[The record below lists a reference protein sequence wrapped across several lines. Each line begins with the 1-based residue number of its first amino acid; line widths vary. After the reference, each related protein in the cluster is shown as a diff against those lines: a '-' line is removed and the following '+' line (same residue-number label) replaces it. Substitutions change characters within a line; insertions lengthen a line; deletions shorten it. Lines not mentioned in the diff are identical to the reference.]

1 MSITT
6 LENSRI
12 VIIGGS
18 SGIGLATAKQVI
30 EQGAH
35 VIIAGR
41 SEEKLK
47 VAKKLINSNH
57 LQTYILD
64 NQNKEQLQIF
74 FKTVGNFDHLFTPGA
89 SYTLG
94 PITSTEEIAESSFI
108 GKFWP
113 QYYAVKYAIP
123 FLSNSGSIVLMSG
136 AFSQRPLKGAPAYGA
151 CNGAI
156 ESLGKALA
164 VELAPIRVNV
174 VSPGT
179 IQKENEQNENEQNEN
194 RLVAYEAYKSL
205 SLVQRAGY
213 NDEIAHTVLYLMQNS
228 FTTGNVL
235 FPDGGYTYH

>member
-6 LENSRI
+6 LKGSRI

-18 SGIGLATAKQVI
+18 SGIGFATAEQAI

-41 SEEKLK
+41 SKEKLM
-47 VAKKLINSNH
+47 VAQEVINNNH
-57 LQTYILD
+57 LQTYVLD
-64 NQNKEQLQIF
+64 NQDTNQLQDF
-74 FKTVGNFDHLFTPGA
+74 FKKVGNFDHLFTPGA

-94 PITSTEEIAESSFI
+94 PITATNDIAESSFI

-179 IQKENEQNENEQNEN
+179 IRREHEQNKN
-194 RLVAYEAYKSL
+194 RLTAYEAYKSL
-205 SLVQRAGY
+205 SLVKRPGHT
-213 NDEIAHTVLYLMQNS
+213 DEIAHTVLYLMQNS

>member
-1 MSITT
+1 MSITV
-6 LENSRI
+6 LKDKHI

-18 SGIGLATAKQVI
+18 SGIGLVTAKQAI

-41 SEEKLK
+41 SEKKLK
-47 VAKKLINSNH
+47 ISRELINNNH
-57 LQTYILD
+57 LQTYVLD
-64 NQNKEQLQIF
+64 NQNKEQLQDF
-74 FKTVGNFDHLFTPGA
+74 FKKVGNFNHLFTPGA

-94 PITSTEEIAESSFI
+94 SITATDDIAESSFI

-179 IQKENEQNENEQNEN
+179 IRRENEQNEK
-194 RLVAYEAYKSL
+194 RLAAYEDYKSL
-205 SLVQRAGY
+205 SLVQRPGY
-213 NDEIAHTVLYLMQNS
+213 NDEIAHTVLYLMQNG

>member
-6 LENSRI
+6 LKDNRI

-18 SGIGLATAKQVI
+18 SGIGLATAKQAI

-41 SEEKLK
+41 SKEKLMI
-47 VAKKLINSNH
+47 AQEIISNNR
-57 LQTYILD
+57 LQTYVLD
-64 NQNKEQLQIF
+64 NQDKNQLEDF
-74 FKTVGNFDHLFTPGA
+74 FKKLGNFDHLFTPGA

-94 PITSTEEIAESSFI
+94 PITATDDIAESSFI

-123 FLSNSGSIVLMSG
+123 FLSDSGSIVLMSG
-136 AFSQRPLKGAPAYGA
+136 AFSQKPLKGAPAYGA

-164 VELAPIRVNV
+164 VEIAPIRVNV

-179 IQKENEQNENEQNEN
+179 IRRENEQNEN
-194 RLVAYEAYKSL
+194 RLAAYEAYKSL
-205 SLVQRAGY
+205 SLLKRPGH

>member
-6 LENSRI
+6 LKGSRI

-18 SGIGLATAKQVI
+18 SGIGFATAEQAI

-41 SEEKLK
+41 SKEKLRI
-47 VAKKLINSNH
+47 AQEIISNNH
-57 LQTYILD
+57 LQTYVLD
-64 NQNKEQLQIF
+64 NQDKNQLEDF
-74 FKTVGNFDHLFTPGA
+74 FKKVGNFDHLFTPGA

-94 PITSTEEIAESSFI
+94 PITATDDIAESSFI

-123 FLSNSGSIVLMSG
+123 FLSDSGSIVLMSG

-164 VELAPIRVNV
+164 VEIAPIRVNV

-179 IQKENEQNENEQNEN
+179 IRRENEQNEN
-194 RLVAYEAYKSL
+194 RLAAYEAYKSL
-205 SLVQRAGY
+205 SLVKRPGHI
-213 NDEIAHTVLYLMQNS
+213 DEIAHTVLYLMQNS

>member
-6 LENSRI
+6 LKDTRI

-18 SGIGLATAKQVI
+18 SGIGLVTAKQAI

-47 VAKKLINSNH
+47 ISRELINNNH
-57 LQTYILD
+57 LQTYVLD
-64 NQNKEQLQIF
+64 NQNKEQLQDF
-74 FKTVGNFDHLFTPGA
+74 FKTVENFDHLFTPGA

-94 PITSTEEIAESSFI
+94 PITATEEIAESSFI

-123 FLSNSGSIVLMSG
+123 FLSKYGSIVLMSG

-179 IQKENEQNENEQNEN
+179 IRRENEQNEK
-194 RLVAYEAYKSL
+194 RLAAYEDYKSL
-205 SLVQRAGY
+205 SLVQRPGY
-213 NDEIAHTVLYLMQNS
+213 NDEIAHTVLYLMQNG

>member
-6 LENSRI
+6 LKGSRI

-18 SGIGLATAKQVI
+18 SGIGFATAEQAI

-41 SEEKLK
+41 SKEKLM
-47 VAKKLINSNH
+47 VAQEVINNNH
-57 LQTYILD
+57 LQTYVLD
-64 NQNKEQLQIF
+64 NQDTNQLQGF
-74 FKTVGNFDHLFTPGA
+74 FKKVGNFDHLFTPGA

-94 PITSTEEIAESSFI
+94 PITATNDIAESSFI

-136 AFSQRPLKGAPAYGA
+136 AFSQRPRKGAPAYGA

-179 IQKENEQNENEQNEN
+179 KRSEHEQNEN
-194 RLVAYEAYKSL
+194 RLTAYEAYKSL
-205 SLVQRAGY
+205 SLVKRPGH

>member
-6 LENSRI
+6 LKGSRI

-18 SGIGLATAKQVI
+18 SGIGFATAEQAI

-41 SEEKLK
+41 SKEELM
-47 VAKKLINSNH
+47 VAQEVINNNH
-57 LQTYILD
+57 LQTYVLD
-64 NQNKEQLQIF
+64 NQDTNQLQDF
-74 FKTVGNFDHLFTPGA
+74 FKKVGNFDHLFTPGA

-94 PITSTEEIAESSFI
+94 PISATNDIAESSFI

-179 IQKENEQNENEQNEN
+179 IRREHEQNEN
-194 RLVAYEAYKSL
+194 RLTAYEAYKSL
-205 SLVQRAGY
+205 SLVKRPGH

>member
-6 LENSRI
+6 LKGSRI

-18 SGIGLATAKQVI
+18 SGIGFATAKQAI

-41 SEEKLK
+41 SKEKLRI
-47 VAKKLINSNH
+47 AQEIISNNH
-57 LQTYILD
+57 LQTYVLD
-64 NQNKEQLQIF
+64 NQDKNQLEDF
-74 FKTVGNFDHLFTPGA
+74 FKKVGNLDHLFTPGA

-94 PITSTEEIAESSFI
+94 PITATDDIAESSFI

-123 FLSNSGSIVLMSG
+123 FLSDSGSIVLMSG

-164 VELAPIRVNV
+164 VEIAPIRVNV

-179 IQKENEQNENEQNEN
+179 IRRENEQNEN
-194 RLVAYEAYKSL
+194 RLAAYEAYKSL
-205 SLVQRAGY
+205 SLVKRPGHI
-213 NDEIAHTVLYLMQNS
+213 DEIAHTVLYLMQNS

>member
-1 MSITT
+1 M
-6 LENSRI
+6 
-12 VIIGGS
+12 
-18 SGIGLATAKQVI
+18 SGINRFNSPNRFVPSVNNIKKISGF
-30 EQGAH
+30 H
-35 VIIAGR
+35 FPPIIW
-41 SEEKLK
+41 
-47 VAKKLINSNH
+47 
-57 LQTYILD
+57 LQD
-64 NQNKEQLQIF
+64 F
-74 FKTVGNFDHLFTPGA
+74 FKKVGNFDHLFTPGA

-94 PITSTEEIAESSFI
+94 SITATDELAESSFT

-136 AFSQRPLKGAPAYGA
+136 AFSQRPLKGGAAYGA

-179 IQKENEQNENEQNEN
+179 IPRENEQNEK
-194 RLVAYEAYKSL
+194 RLAAYEGYKSL
-205 SLVQRAGY
+205 SLVQRSGY
-213 NDEIAHTVLYLMQNS
+213 NDEIAHTVIYLMQNS

-235 FPDGGYTYH
+235 FPDGGYIYH

>member
-6 LENSRI
+6 LKDNRI

-18 SGIGLATAKQVI
+18 SGIGLATAKQAI

-41 SEEKLK
+41 SKEKLMI
-47 VAKKLINSNH
+47 AQEIISNNH
-57 LQTYILD
+57 LQTYVLD
-64 NQNKEQLQIF
+64 NQDKNQLEDF
-74 FKTVGNFDHLFTPGA
+74 FKKLGNFDHLFTPGA

-94 PITSTEEIAESSFI
+94 PITATDDIAESSFI

-123 FLSNSGSIVLMSG
+123 FLSDSGSIVLMSG

-164 VELAPIRVNV
+164 VEIAPIRVNV

-179 IQKENEQNENEQNEN
+179 IRRENEQNEN
-194 RLVAYEAYKSL
+194 RLTAYEAYKSL
-205 SLVQRAGY
+205 SLLKRPGH